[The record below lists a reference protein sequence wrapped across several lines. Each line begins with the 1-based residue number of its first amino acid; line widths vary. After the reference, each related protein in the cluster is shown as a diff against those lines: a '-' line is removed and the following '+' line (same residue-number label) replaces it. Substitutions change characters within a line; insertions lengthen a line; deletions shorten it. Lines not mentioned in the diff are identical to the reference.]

1 MMRLTNEEI
10 ETVAGACEACELAPG
25 QITSLAERLLPDAE
39 GLVWQYQTD
48 DRSRHAIAKVL
59 LNELNAEDKAYE
71 FVHALF
77 TKVDWSNEFRVVVGP
92 VLGNVRG
99 RAPEHEAFLYAKDNV
114 IAESEFRKVMDQTGR
129 KICCLMGE
137 LNGRHIFGTGFLIG
151 PDHIL
156 TAMHVFDELIA
167 AHGKSEVPRRFR
179 AVFDYEIGELTPDRL
194 SNADGG
200 LRVVRFAKDDWL
212 LTSSPKFEFEGRLS
226 EIGGDKLDL
235 ARSSLDFAVVKLAEP
250 IGRERLDRHGTQS
263 RGWFA
268 MGDTM
273 QSDYDPDSQVAI
285 WQHPFGSR
293 RHFTFGRIERTLN
306 CGQRIIVRDAATGRG
321 ASGGPC
327 LRLDSGV
334 VGVHVAAYCPN
345 VEPEG
350 SAAIRF
356 DRIRDAVASY
366 FSNEAVPGRV
376 RPWRVDDPDGSLL
389 PIIGRDPLITW
400 LMNALK
406 GSPGTLYRNERVYS
420 GLPKSEDDDTGLSF
434 SVEILSTMISGE
446 AGNPLVVFG
455 ADNILP
461 ASPEDLAFAIGTEL
475 GIPEAALRRP
485 PERPSASLPTESL
498 DGDKLDR
505 WSSNTMPRWFLDLAS
520 ETCKPHS
527 SAGRWERAWIALDE
541 LNQRQIPPLVNNF
554 IAGLV
559 GADIDEVAVPDVARR
574 IHWLFLGHR
583 PHFLKLEDVSFEL
596 VDGSTVSK
604 DNLHNVLEA
613 VCLER
618 NLADVNIDAK
628 VDKLHALIGA
638 LAATGA
644 GSHAAIAQQ
653 LLASEIKS
661 LLSDREDH

>member
-25 QITSLAERLLPDAE
+25 QITSLAGRLLPDAE
-39 GLVWQYQTD
+39 GLVWEYQTD
-48 DRSRHAIAKVL
+48 DRSRHAIAKAL
-59 LNELNAEDKAYE
+59 LNALNAEDKAYE
-71 FVHALF
+71 FVRALF
-77 TKVDWSNEFRVVVGP
+77 AKVDWSREFRVVVGP
-92 VLGNVRG
+92 VLGDVRG

-114 IAESEFRKVMDQTGR
+114 IAESEFREVMDQTGR
-129 KICCLMGE
+129 KICCLVAE
-137 LNGRHIFGTGFLIG
+137 YNGGRIFGTGFLIG

-156 TAMHVFDELIA
+156 TAMHVFEKLIKR
-167 AHGKSEVPRRFR
+167 HGEAEVSRRFR

-194 SNADGG
+194 SNNDGG

-212 LTSSPKFEFEGRLS
+212 LAKSPRFEFEGLLS
-226 EIGGDKLDL
+226 EIDDDRLDL
-235 ARSSLDFAVVKLAEP
+235 ARNSLDFAVVKLAEP

-263 RGWFA
+263 RGWFS
-268 MGDTM
+268 MGDTL
-273 QSDYDPDSQVAI
+273 QTDYDPDSQVAI
-285 WQHPFGSR
+285 WQHPFGRR
-293 RHFTFGRIERTLN
+293 RHFAFGRIERTLN
-306 CGQRIIVRDAATGRG
+306 CGQRIIVKEASTGAG

-334 VGVHVAAYCPN
+334 VGVHVAAYSPN

-350 SAAIRF
+350 TQAIRF
-356 DRIRDAVASY
+356 DRIRDAVAPY
-366 FSNEAVPGRV
+366 FSNEAGPGRV

-389 PIIGRDPLITW
+389 PIIGRDTLITW

-406 GSPGTLYRNERVYS
+406 SPPGTLHRNERVYS

-446 AGNPLVVFG
+446 ADNPLVMFG
-455 ADNILP
+455 ADTILP
-461 ASPEDLAFAIGTEL
+461 ASPEDLAIAIGTEL

-505 WSSNTMPRWFLDLAS
+505 WSSNTMPRWFLDLAA
-520 ETCKPHS
+520 ETCKS
-527 SAGRWERAWIALDE
+527 QGSAGRWERAWIALDE

-554 IAGLV
+554 IAGLI
-559 GADIDEVAVPDVARR
+559 GADIDEVAVPDAARR

-596 VDGSTVSK
+596 VDGSTVGK
-604 DNLHNVLEA
+604 EDLRKALEA

-618 NLADVNIDAK
+618 NLADVNLEAK
-628 VDKLHALIGA
+628 VDKMHALIEA

-644 GSHAAIAQQ
+644 GSQATIAQQ

-661 LLSDREDH
+661 LLSEREDL